1 MKKPAPHRPFTR
13 STAPLLGLLLAGS
26 LAPMLQCRAEL
37 TEEQRKIPLEADSP
51 DPKLAKIVLLA
62 GSVSNKAGQ
71 HEYFAGCALLA
82 EWLRQTP
89 GVWPVLVAEGW
100 PKNEALLNGAKAVV
114 VYADGGPKLPFLE
127 ESKWTRIRELVKAGT
142 GLVMLHQAVDVPEE
156 RSEEIRSWIGGVWKK
171 DTGCRGHWDMEF
183 TEFPKHP
190 VLGGVG
196 SFAAP
201 LDGWLYNLHFSP
213 DIIPLLSGAVP
224 DKSRSSADA
233 KQHVGRPEIVAW
245 GFQRPGGGRSF
256 AFTGCDLHRNWGVE
270 GQRRLVTNGVLW
282 SAGIELPKDGA
293 PVPLAG
299 GALTANLDAKPAP
312 QPK

>member
-1 MKKPAPHRPFTR
+1 MKK
-13 STAPLLGLLLAGS
+13 TAFPPRLSGPLLQLFGLLLAGG
-26 LAPMLQCRAEL
+26 LVPPTACRAEL
-37 TEEQRKIPLEADSP
+37 TEEQSKLPIEADSP

-89 GVWPVLVAEGW
+89 GVWPVLVADGW
-100 PKNEALLNGAKAVV
+100 PKNEAVLKNAKAVV

-127 ESKWTRIRELVKAGT
+127 EAKWNRMRDLVKAGT
-142 GLVMLHQAVDVPEE
+142 GLVMLHQAVDVPED

-171 DTGCRGHWDMEF
+171 DIGCRGHWDMEF
-183 TEFPKHP
+183 AEFPKHP

-196 SFAAP
+196 AFAAP
-201 LDGWLYNLHFSP
+201 LDGWLYNLHFSD

-282 SAGIELPKDGA
+282 SAGIDLPAEGA

>member
-1 MKKPAPHRPFTR
+1 MKK
-13 STAPLLGLLLAGS
+13 TAPQHTLSRSLSPLFGLLLAGS
-26 LAPMLQCRAEL
+26 LAPQFPCRAEL

-100 PKNEALLNGAKAVV
+100 PKNEAVLNGAKAVV

-127 ESKWTRIRELVKAGT
+127 ESKWKRMQDLVKSGA
-142 GLVMLHQAVDVPEE
+142 GLVMLHQAVDVPED
-156 RSEEIRSWIGGVWKK
+156 RSEEIRSWIGGVWQK
-171 DTGCRGHWDMEF
+171 DIGCRGHWDMEF
-183 TEFPKHP
+183 SEFSKHP

-233 KQHVGRPEIVAW
+233 KQHVGRAEVVAW

-282 SAGIELPKDGA
+282 SAGIELPKEGA

-299 GALTANLDAKPAP
+299 GALATNLDAKPAP
-312 QPK
+312 QAK

>member
-1 MKKPAPHRPFTR
+1 MKNHISPQRPA
-13 STAPLLGLLLAGS
+13 SALLGLLLAAAS
-26 LAPMLQCRAEL
+26 FAPTLPARAEL

-51 DPKLAKIVLLA
+51 DPALSKIVLLA
-62 GSVSNKAGQ
+62 GSTSNKAGQ

-89 GVWPVLVAEGW
+89 GVWPVLVADGW
-100 PKNEALLNGAKAVV
+100 PKNEAVLKNAKAVV
-114 VYADGGPKLPFLE
+114 VYADGGTKLPFLE
-127 ESKWTRIRELVKAGT
+127 ESKWNQIKELVKAGA

-156 RSEEIRSWIGGVWKK
+156 RAEEIRSWIGGVWKK
-171 DTGCRGHWDMEF
+171 DIGCRGHWDMEF
-183 TEFPKHP
+183 DGFVQHP
-190 VLGGVG
+190 VLGGV
-196 SFAAP
+196 SAFAAP

-224 DKSRSSADA
+224 DKSRSTPNA
-233 KQHVGRPEIVAW
+233 KEHAGRQEVVAW
-245 GFQRPGGGRSF
+245 GYQRPGGGRSF

-282 SAGIELPKDGA
+282 SAGVEIPAGGA
-293 PVPLAG
+293 PVSLAG
-299 GALTANLDAKPAP
+299 GALATNLDAKPAP